1 MPTAAKIVAALVSGV
16 VALSVISPA
25 SADEAEG
32 VIARDA
38 VSMTTS
44 SSEHSQDSGWYWNLK
59 DSTASKPNWSISAKN
74 AQQPKIDL
82 TNVRSDDSG
91 STIVVNDQKSYQ
103 SITGMGTSVDGST
116 VGNWWK
122 MDEAHRRSFIKT
134 MLDPVN
140 GMGLNS
146 FRLTIGTSDF
156 TDKNFYTYY
165 DAPNASLNGA
175 APNWDG
181 DGTNGFSIQQ
191 DRDEHIIDFAHAIQ

>member
-1 MPTAAKIVAALVSGV
+1 MPTAAKIVAALVSGG

-32 VIARDA
+32 VIARNA

-91 STIVVNDQKSYQ
+91 STIVGNDQKSYQ

-146 FRLTIGTSDF
+146 FRLT
-156 TDKNFYTYY
+156 
-165 DAPNASLNGA
+165 
-175 APNWDG
+175 
-181 DGTNGFSIQQ
+181 
-191 DRDEHIIDFAHAIQ
+191 